1 VRIECV
7 ECRAL
12 VEPTWSLTGGELV
25 ARCPACNGESRA
37 MLPAHDDAAATTDA
51 SSTGPECPKCGLRPV
66 TGDACARCGLRVDK
80 MASWAATATVPD
92 DLAAAW
98 EACIAAWADATT
110 HDRAASLAL
119 SLGEQPW
126 LARQYRAVLRDR
138 PGDAVAIARLERANK
153 IAQAAVLATASTPRE
168 GGYRRG
174 SSIGI
179 LLVLVLLVI
188 GGLLWGF
195 QLARKRQ
202 SSDGSSVNPT
212 QTAPRRPMPKAH
224 TPSGGTPARTPGAR

>member
-7 ECRAL
+7 ACRAL
-12 VEPTWSLTGGELV
+12 VEPTWSVTGGELV

-37 MLPAHDDAAATTDA
+37 TLATSAPSTTDV
-51 SSTGPECPKCGLRPV
+51 SSPGTECPKCGLRPV
-66 TGDACARCGLRVDK
+66 TGDACARCGLRVEK
-80 MASWAATATVPD
+80 MDSWAAAATVPD
-92 DLAAAW
+92 ALTAAWDACLAAW
-98 EACIAAWADATT
+98 EDPET

-138 PGDAVAIARLERANK
+138 PADPIAVARLERANK
-153 IAQAAVLATASTPRE
+153 IAQAAVLATAAMPRD

-174 SSIGI
+174 SSLGI
-179 LLVLVLLVI
+179 LLALALVVI

-195 QLARKRQ
+195 QLARKHE
-202 SSDGSSVNPT
+202 SSEGSSVNPT
-212 QTAPRRPMPKAH
+212 PTAPRRPMPRPHA
-224 TPSGGTPARTPGAR
+224 PSGGTPAGTPGAR